1 MKSVEQLIDLYVPV
15 ATRFG
20 LGSEEELRARGP
32 WLEKVIVAL
41 RERSRTIDE
50 MVESSAMFF
59 RAPPEYDE
67 AGARKLFTKAGVVA
81 LMRKGAASL
90 EEVSDWTL
98 ENIEAAY
105 RGLIEREGIKGGAI
119 IHPTRLALTGKT
131 VGPGLFEIIEIL
143 GKDESVARLNAA
155 LACGGE
161 RARGVKE
168 LAEEVD
174 CVDVLEAIKKRRSI
188 RKYKVRDS

>member
-1 MKSVEQLIDLYVPV
+1 V
-15 ATRFG
+15 AARFG

-155 LACGGE
+155 ASH
-161 RARGVKE
+161 V
-168 LAEEVD
+168 EEKG
-174 CVDVLEAIKKRRSI
+174 LEGSKNSQ
-188 RKYKVRDS
+188 

>member
-1 MKSVEQLIDLYVPV
+1 M
-15 ATRFG
+15 
-20 LGSEEELRARGP
+20 
-32 WLEKVIVAL
+32 
-41 RERSRTIDE
+41 
-50 MVESSAMFF
+50 
-59 RAPPEYDE
+59 
-67 AGARKLFTKAGVVA
+67 
-81 LMRKGAASL
+81 

-155 LACGGE
+155 ASH
-161 RARGVKE
+161 V
-168 LAEEVD
+168 EEKG
-174 CVDVLEAIKKRRSI
+174 LEGSRTR
-188 RKYKVRDS
+188 